1 MNLSIF
7 KPKSSAAATEV
18 SQPAETPRATVESL
32 EDVLLE
38 LAKWGNPRVSMP
50 STSSKGWYSC
60 IDVNITPTG
69 AKFEVASDFG
79 MATPLAAALQCR
91 ERLMASVKAIG
102 GAA

>member
-1 MNLSIF
+1 MSLLNLI
-7 KPKSSAAATEV
+7 KPKAPAVATDV
-18 SQPAETPRATVESL
+18 AQPATTPRATGETL

-38 LAKWGNPRVSMP
+38 LAKWGKPRVSMP
-50 STSSKGWYSC
+50 GGQGWYSC
-60 IDVNITPTG
+60 VDVSITPTG
-69 AKFEVASDFG
+69 AKFEVASDFS

>member
-1 MNLSIF
+1 MSLSIF
-7 KPKSSAAATEV
+7 KPKTPGVATA
-18 SQPAETPRATVESL
+18 PAETPKPTSESL
-32 EDVLLE
+32 EDVLMD

-50 STSSKGWYSC
+50 SGKGWYSS
-60 IDVNITPTG
+60 IEVNITPTG
-69 AKFEVASDFG
+69 AKFEVASEFG